1 MKKKL
6 ACKSLTEEAV
16 KETPGLQ
23 PIDYS
28 KAWKYK
34 PLTPE
39 MVEEVMK
46 ERDYVP
52 EIKKLE
58 EYDDLYYLKMLDVS
72 AIVNSKFIEEFEK
85 EVKECI
91 QKMKI

>member
-6 ACKSLTEEAV
+6 KEV
-16 KETPGLQ
+16 KKTTGLQ

-34 PLTPE
+34 HLTPE
-39 MVEEVMK
+39 MVEEAMK

-58 EYDDLYYLKMLDVS
+58 EYDDLYYLKVLDVS
-72 AIVNSKFIEEFEK
+72 AIVNSKLLEEFK
-85 EVKECI
+85 N
-91 QKMKI
+91 